1 MGAGMAAFTFFL
13 ATSALLAETFDSAEN
28 YRSAMTA
35 FKEKNFYSARLLL
48 QEIVLK
54 DPRGE
59 YGDDAQYYI
68 AMSYFYEQDYKTAQF
83 EFRALMRDF
92 PESPFIV
99 RAAFWTGEAWF
110 YRKKYREALES
121 HAAFVR
127 KYPENVLSASA
138 LYTIGYIYTEQ
149 KRYDEAIQ
157 EFNRALKDY
166 PKSSAAPALTLQ
178 AGIARF
184 NAKEYPQA
192 RRQFETVLV
201 KYTEADNL
209 DMARFWLGKSYFA
222 EEKLS
227 DALREFTAVVKDY
240 PKSAQAGEALYLSAL
255 CKYKGGL
262 RDEALTLLDQAA
274 TTYPTGSVYPFVR
287 LRQAQLQS
295 EKNDLNAAMPPL
307 IDIANNFQGH
317 ETFAPALELMA
328 DVRRRQGKT
337 AEALAAFEALRGE
350 QTLKGRS
357 RRELLRRYGD
367 LLYQESQFARA
378 AEIYAELGQDNTA
391 ENEAATNVLLLAR
404 ALFRDGKFDAAL
416 EALSRLEKNYDD
428 EAVRAESLFLKAEIS
443 YALGK
448 FPQALQLYA
457 RLVRKYKNH
466 PKVFEAELGI
476 GWTYFE
482 LKQYARAAD
491 NFRKILRQYKKSP
504 QQAKA
509 LIALGGCQYNLRDL
523 DGAIASYRRVLK
535 AFATEKTEAN
545 EAQYQI
551 AWLQFRRGKFA
562 EAAREFAVYTAQ
574 GESTARIAEALYF
587 GGLSK
592 FQAADYSGAERDLAA
607 VYARSDVP
615 AWLREKSLLDLAKT
629 RTALKH
635 HSAARDNYRQLV
647 KDFPETQSRDE
658 AEYQIIVT
666 SLRLSDENAGRESL
680 AAFRKRN
687 RASPWFAEA
696 VNELAD
702 FYRRKKNFAES
713 DAALSELGS
722 LRKKPAE
729 KLEVLTT
736 RAGLYHEQARDK
748 EAIRL
753 IETVLQSEDVSE
765 ATAIRAS
772 TLLFQILERAQ
783 EFKKGSVWAN
793 KLATRFADNG
803 RLGEE
808 MQLAQAHFLILQKN
822 SAAGRDIL
830 LPLSKSRLVSG
841 RAKFML
847 AETYF
852 AEGDHTRALDY
863 FRQITQKQDAASW
876 LKARFLIGEILFA
889 RQEYEEAAR
898 EYSRIAYAET
908 RDDSVYERA
917 LYRAA
922 LSFRGIKKEKEFD
935 TFKTKLKEAFPQ
947 SKYLRELE

>member
-1 MGAGMAAFTFFL
+1 
-13 ATSALLAETFDSAEN
+13 
-28 YRSAMTA
+28 MTA

-59 YGDDAQYYI
+59 YGDDAQYYL

-110 YRKKYREALES
+110 YRKQYREALET

-138 LYTIGYIYTEQ
+138 LYTIGYIYNEQ

-166 PKSSAAPALTLQ
+166 PQSSAAPALTLQ

-201 KYTEADNL
+201 KYTDADNL

-222 EEKLS
+222 EEKLA

-240 PKSAQAGEALYLSAL
+240 PKSAQAAEALYLSAL
-255 CKYKGGL
+255 CKYKGGS
-262 RDEALTLLDQAA
+262 RDEALVLLEQAA
-274 TTYPTGSVYPFVR
+274 TTYPASTVYPFVR

-295 EKNDLNAAMPPL
+295 EKNELNAAMPPL
-307 IDIANNFQGH
+307 IDITNNFQGH

-328 DVRRRQGKT
+328 DVRRKQGKT
-337 AEALAAFEALRGE
+337 AEALATFEALRGE
-350 QTLKGRS
+350 KTLKGRP

-367 LLYQESQFARA
+367 LLYQENQFSRA
-378 AEIYAELGQDNTA
+378 AEIYAELGRDNPA
-391 ENEAATNVLLLAR
+391 ENQAATNSLLLAR

-428 EAVRAESLFLKAEIS
+428 ESVRAESLFLKAEIS

-457 RLVRKYKNH
+457 RLARKYKNH
-466 PKVFEAELGI
+466 PKVFEAEMGI

-491 NFRKILRQYKKSP
+491 NFRKILKQYKKP
-504 QQAKA
+504 AAQAKA
-509 LIALGGCQYNLRDL
+509 LIALGACQYNLRDL
-523 DGAIASYRRVLK
+523 DGAIASYRRVQK
-535 AFATEKTEAN
+535 SFATEKTEAN

-551 AWLQFRRGKFA
+551 AWLQFRRGKFP
-562 EAAREFAVYTAQ
+562 EAAREFEVYTAL
-574 GESTARIAEALYF
+574 GESTARFAEALYF

-592 FQAADYSGAERDLAA
+592 YQTGEFQSAERDLAA
-607 VYARSDVP
+607 VYARSDAP
-615 AWLREKSLLDLAKT
+615 AWLKEKSLLDLAKT
-629 RTALKH
+629 RTALKDH
-635 HSAARDNYRQLV
+635 AAARDSYRQLV
-647 KDFPETQSRDE
+647 KEFPETQSRDE

-666 SLRLSDENAGRESL
+666 SLKVNDEKTAREQL
-680 AAFRKRN
+680 AAFRARN
-687 RASPWFAEA
+687 RNSPWFAEA
-696 VNELAD
+696 LHELAE
-702 FYRRKKNFAES
+702 FYRRNRNFAES

-729 KLEVLTT
+729 KLDVMTT
-736 RAGLYHEQARDK
+736 RAGLYHEQGRSK
-748 EAIRL
+748 EAIHL
-753 IETVLQSEDVSE
+753 IEKVLQSEDVSE
-765 ATAIRAS
+765 AIAIRAS
-772 TLLFQILERAQ
+772 TLLFQIYEASQ
-783 EFKKGSVWAN
+783 DFKQGAAWAD
-793 KLATRFADNG
+793 KLATRFADNN
-803 RLGEE
+803 RLSEE
-808 MQLAQAHFLILQKN
+808 MLLAQAHFLILQKN
-822 SAAGRDIL
+822 TAAGRDIL
-830 LPLSKSRLVSG
+830 LPLSKSRVVSG

-847 AETYF
+847 AETHY
-852 AEGDHTRALDY
+852 AEGDQARALDY
-863 FRQITQKQDAASW
+863 FRQISQKQDAASW
-876 LKARFLIGEILFA
+876 LKARYLIGEILFA

-922 LSFRGIKKEKEFD
+922 LSFRNIKKDKEFE
-935 TFKTKLKEAFPQ
+935 TFKSKLKEAFPQ